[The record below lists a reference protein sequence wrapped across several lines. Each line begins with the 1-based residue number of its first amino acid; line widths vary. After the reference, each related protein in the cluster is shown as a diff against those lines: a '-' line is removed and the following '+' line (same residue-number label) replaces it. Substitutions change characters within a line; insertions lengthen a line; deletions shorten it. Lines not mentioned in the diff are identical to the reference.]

1 MLRMCN
7 LFYPTMIKG
16 IFLKNKELH
25 LSVAKQFHCTAILLW
40 EITTEFK
47 DNKCTNTILSQNF
60 RAPVLTDHFPEGFC
74 FQVVG
79 FGQMTFV
86 SLKGFPA

>member
-1 MLRMCN
+1 MSR
-7 LFYPTMIKG
+7 
-16 IFLKNKELH
+16 KNKN
-25 LSVAKQFHCTAILLW
+25 HCTAILLW
-40 EITTEFK
+40 EITTELK

>member
-1 MLRMCN
+1 MFLMCN
-7 LFYPTMIKG
+7 LFYPTMING
-16 IFLKNKELH
+16 VFQKNKELH
-25 LSVAKQFHCTAILLW
+25 LSVAKKVSLYGYTAM

-47 DNKCTNTILSQNF
+47 DNKCTNTILSQTF
-60 RAPVLTDHFPEGFC
+60 RAPVLTGHFPEGFC